1 MLFRI
6 ARIFAVAT
14 MAIGATGCGSV
25 VTGTETAG
33 EVDVRTLDVAKYPV
47 EPIDTIYEYSPSMRT
62 SQLLAAYRLA
72 GSMALGTDI
81 DPEFKYGAGSAL
93 TSPGI
98 ATLYL
103 SKATRE
109 VLQDNKMLYGW
120 ASGSTDKVDYD
131 VMSNRAADNSISD
144 LQRERLSA
152 SFSGITVLQ
161 FADDETAERAAK
173 DMSNADF
180 AVAANDNKSISLPN
194 YPTATSHHRPGVTTL
209 GSTLAHG
216 RYVIYIHVGVRED
229 DVAQLTALAE
239 KAYRTQISLLDKLP
253 ALSPA
258 DMLRLPPDPEGMLRR
273 ALNPKTS
280 PTLDELEYFTL
291 DRIGYYQ
298 ANRKQQLNDSL
309 YAETGADR
317 FTRSWGTELVRTR
330 DEEAAETLRDKVIE
344 LLVPSSEF
352 ADSPPQLPDTKCAK
366 NTDPRLNDKFVD
378 TGERKRFLCAVQ
390 YRRYVAIVD
399 ANQIQDAHQRAAAQ
413 FALFANSQVQ

>member
-1 MLFRI
+1 M
-6 ARIFAVAT
+6 AT
-14 MAIGATGCGSV
+14 IAIGAAGCGSV
-25 VTGTETAG
+25 VAGTGTAG

-62 SQLLAAYRLA
+62 AQMLAAYRLA

-81 DPEFKYGAGSAL
+81 DPEFKYGAGNAL

-103 SKATRE
+103 SKATRD

-120 ASGSTDKVDYD
+120 ANGSTDKEEYD
-131 VMSNRAADNSISD
+131 VISNRAADNSLSD
-144 LQRERLSA
+144 LQREKLKAR
-152 SFSGITVLQ
+152 FSSITVLQ
-161 FADDETAERAAK
+161 FADDKTAERVAK
-173 DMSNADF
+173 DISNADF
-180 AVAANDNKSISLPN
+180 AVAANDNKPISLPN
-194 YPTATSHHRPGVTTL
+194 YPAATSHRRPGVPTL

-216 RYVIYIHVGVRED
+216 RYVIYIHVGVRDD
-229 DVAQLTALAE
+229 DVTQLTALAE
-239 KAYRTQISLLDKLP
+239 KTYRAQILLLDKLP

-258 DMLRLPPDPEGMLRR
+258 DMLRLPPDPDGMLRR
-273 ALNPKTS
+273 ALNPKMS
-280 PTLDELEYFTL
+280 PTVDDLEYFTH

-309 YAETGADR
+309 FAETGADR

-330 DEEAAETLRDKVIE
+330 DEVAAETLRDKVIE
-344 LLVPSSEF
+344 LLVPSSEL

-413 FALFANSQVQ
+413 YALFANSQVQ